1 MNVTVTDRGLVID
14 PNYPYLGASP
24 DGYVKCV
31 CCGPGVIE
39 IKCPYLC
46 RDRPFLDA
54 TDDGRFFL
62 GQFYLQH
69 KHAYYYQIQLQM
81 KLCKVQ
87 YGDFVVWG
95 KTELVI
101 LRINLDE
108 DFISEAMRK
117 AALFFKYGVLPELI
131 GKWYTRKVSMSN
143 DAMHFEESETP
154 SASEEKR
161 GWCYCNGEEEGEM
174 IGCDGKQ
181 CTIQWFHIDC
191 LKITNIPSGR

>member
-1 MNVTVTDRGLVID
+1 MADNDWSWLLTGENTFLKLFSSSSVLIYIVTGLSWM
-14 PNYPYLGASP
+14 PLMM
-24 DGYVKCV
+24 
-31 CCGPGVIE
+31 
-39 IKCPYLC
+39 
-46 RDRPFLDA
+46 
-54 TDDGRFFL
+54 DDFFL
-62 GQFYLQH
+62 GKDSEGQFYLQH

-108 DFISEAMRK
+108 DFISEAIRK
-117 AALFFKYGVLPELI
+117 AALFVKYGVLPELI

-143 DAMHFEESETP
+143 DAMHFEESEIP

-161 GWCYCNGEEEGEM
+161 GGVTAMVKKRE
-174 IGCDGKQ
+174 
-181 CTIQWFHIDC
+181 
-191 LKITNIPSGR
+191 R